1 MNLQE
6 NIQRIK
12 SMMGVINE
20 SVSDIKSNLKISSK
34 GNDVELL
41 QDLLGIYKDG
51 NFGKQTKSC
60 VQEFQRK
67 MGIDDDGIVGNIT
80 KNKLKDLEDKKV
92 KWVTPDFCSSNSK
105 SVEIIKKVD
114 NPDKKDDSQD
124 KISSVDIIF
133 MGGLDYRH
141 GDENLN
147 QQTKRLKDNLPNKNI
162 ISFRYNNPTGVLA
175 AIKKT
180 PEAYVVLFS
189 AGCKYS
195 SAAAKEIKNKYKLFI
210 VEPYNGPNG
219 YSNTV
224 NAAVSNGVPTLN
236 VITGPDAARGM
247 GIVSGSTK
255 TPKSYLPKHWG
266 ALNYVTTFIK

>member
-12 SMMGVINE
+12 EMMGVINE
-20 SVSDIKSNLKISSK
+20 SVSDIKSILKISSK
-34 GNDVELL
+34 GNDVESL
-41 QDLLGIYKDG
+41 QDLLGIHKDG
-51 NFGKQTKSC
+51 NFGRQTKSC

-67 MGIDDDGIVGNIT
+67 MGIDDDGIVGKIT

-92 KWVTPDFCSSNSK
+92 EWVTPDFCSSNSK
-105 SVEIIKKVD
+105 SIKKVD
-114 NPDKKDDSQD
+114 KPDKEDDSQD
-124 KISSVDIIF
+124 KILSVDIIF
-133 MGGLDYRH
+133 MGGLDDRP
-141 GDENLN
+141 GDETLN
-147 QQTKRLKDNLPNKNI
+147 QQTNRLKNNLPNKNI

-189 AGCKYS
+189 AGGKYS
-195 SAAAKEIKNKYKLFI
+195 SAAAKEITYKYKLFI
-210 VEPYNGPNG
+210 VEPFNGKNG
-219 YSNTV
+219 YSNSV
-224 NAAVSNGVPTLN
+224 NAAVSIGVPTSN

-255 TPKSYLPKHWG
+255 TPKDILPKHWG
-266 ALNYVTTFIK
+266 ALNYVTKFIK

>member
-1 MNLQE
+1 MNLIE

-12 SMMGVINE
+12 EMMGIITE
-20 SVSDIKSNLKISSK
+20 SVSDIESILKIGSN
-34 GNDVELL
+34 GDEVESL
-41 QDLLGIYKDG
+41 QELLGIHKDG
-51 NFGKQTKSC
+51 EFGRQTKSC

-67 MGIDDDGIVGNIT
+67 MGIDDDGIVGNNT
-80 KNKLKDLEDKKV
+80 KSKLKDLEDKKV
-92 KWVTPDFCSSNSK
+92 KWVTPDFCRSNSK

-133 MGGLDYRH
+133 MGGLDYRR

-195 SAAAKEIKNKYKLFI
+195 SDAAKEIKNKYKLFI

-219 YSNTV
+219 YSISV

-255 TPKSYLPKHWG
+255 TPKSILPKHLG
-266 ALNYVTTFIK
+266 ALGYVTNFIK

>member
-6 NIQRIK
+6 QISRIQ
-12 SMMGVINE
+12 SMMGIITE
-20 SVSDIKSNLKISSK
+20 SVSDIKSNLKITSK

-80 KNKLKDLEDKKV
+80 KSKLKDLEDNKV
-92 KWVTPDFCSSNSK
+92 EWKTPDFCKTNSK
-105 SVEIIKKVD
+105 SIDVIKKVD
-114 NPDKKDDSQD
+114 KPDKKDDSQD

-133 MGGLDYRH
+133 MGGLDYRR

-189 AGCKYS
+189 AGGKHS
-195 SAAAKEIKNKYKLFI
+195 SATAKEITYKYKLFI
-210 VEPYNGPNG
+210 VEPYNGKNG
-219 YSNTV
+219 YSKSV
-224 NAAVSNGVPTLN
+224 NGAVSIGVPTSN
-236 VITGPDAARGM
+236 VITGPSKARGM
-247 GIVSGSTK
+247 NIVLSSTK
-255 TPKSYLPKHWG
+255 TPEGIDHWG
-266 ALNYVTTFIK
+266 ALGYVTRFIK